1 MALSF
6 FQQGAIQRPT
16 RHALGKLA
24 ILYLGG
30 MWKQD
35 IQRRQAEA
43 AQQAQELE
51 KQRSPITRLDDDG
64 PMFTTKTPPPTQKDK
79 YW

>member
-35 IQRRQAEA
+35 IQRREAEA
-43 AQQAQELE
+43 AQQTQELE
-51 KQRSPITRLDDDG
+51 KQSPITRLDDDG